1 MTWPVTDVTTT
12 NLDAGT
18 DNPSLARVDL
28 LLAAQNVN
36 FIKNHVSAAAQTVLD
51 DASTAAMLVTL
62 GGEAVVNK
70 DNTGGYVGL
79 TLYKINFK
87 NVANTFTSFFTNTNT
102 AARTYTFPDKDL
114 TVAGLVDIT
123 GGTSAGSFTALTSS
137 GDVAV
142 GKTITAPAT
151 TGAQT
156 INKTAGSVN
165 FAAAATSLV
174 VTNSLVTAN
183 SVVIVTIAAND
194 TTFTSAQVV
203 QAAGS
208 FTIYANAA
216 ATAETRVNFLVI
228 N

>member
-1 MTWPVTDVTTT
+1 MAWPTTDITTT
-12 NLDAGT
+12 NLDAGS
-18 DNPSLARVDL
+18 DSPALARADL
-28 LLAAQNVN
+28 LTTAQYVN
-36 FIKNHVSAAAQTVLD
+36 SIKNHVSVAAQSVLD
-51 DASTAAMLVTL
+51 DASTAAMVVTL
-62 GGEAVVNK
+62 GAEALTSK

-123 GGTSAGSFTALTSS
+123 GGTSAGNFTTLTAS

-142 GKTITAPAT
+142 SKTITAPAT

-174 VTNSLVTAN
+174 VTNSLVTTN
-183 SVVIVTIAAND
+183 SVVLVTIAAND

-216 ATAETRVNFLVI
+216 ATAETRVNFLVV